1 MPSTSVIQLCLAID
15 MAVVTYPLLSEC
27 NSDRLPDIELDRWRK
42 SGMH

>member
-1 MPSTSVIQLCLAID
+1 MSSTSVIRLCLAVD

-27 NSDRLPDIELDRWRK
+27 NSDRPPGIGSDRWRK